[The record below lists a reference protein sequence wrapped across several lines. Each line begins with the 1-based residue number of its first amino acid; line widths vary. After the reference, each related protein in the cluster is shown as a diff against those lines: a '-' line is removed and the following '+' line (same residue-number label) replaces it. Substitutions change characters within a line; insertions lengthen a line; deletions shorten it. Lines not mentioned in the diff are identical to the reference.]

1 MTENL
6 IHRNTYKKIPF
17 IVLVIGVFL
26 IAINLM
32 ATAFSYLGEDIAQ
45 SILFATANPFIGLF
59 IGLLMTAII
68 QSSSTSTSMTV
79 AAVAS
84 GSISFEGAIPIIM
97 GANIGTT
104 LTSTIIALGYIT
116 KKKEFERAVSA
127 GVIHDIFNIFCVIL
141 LFPLEYNYQLLS
153 RFATQITRVFFYDAN
168 KMATEEVEGL
178 GNIIFDPISSILYE
192 WVGNPYI
199 MLIIAF
205 LLIFGA
211 IKMLSKI
218 FYNQVFTDVE
228 SNIESFIFPNPF
240 KSFAIGTIF
249 TAIIQTSSLS
259 TSLMV
264 PVVATKRVSLQ
275 KAFQF
280 IMGANVGTTI
290 TALIAAIF
298 KSEEA
303 IAIAIVHLLF
313 NLIGILIFLPFKSM
327 RQIPVQLAKWFG
339 HYTAENRIIG
349 FLYILFMFFIIP
361 FTLIYFNRGQ

>member
-1 MTENL
+1 
-6 IHRNTYKKIPF
+6 
-17 IVLVIGVFL
+17 
-26 IAINLM
+26 M

-116 KKKEFERAVSA
+116 KKKEFERAVAA
-127 GVIHDIFNIFCVIL
+127 GVVHDIFNIFCVIL
-141 LFPLEYNYQLLS
+141 LFPLEYYYQILS
-153 RFATQITRVFFYDAN
+153 RASTQITRVFFYDTN
-168 KMATEEVEGL
+168 NTSTDQIGGL
-178 GNIIFDPISSILYE
+178 GHIIFDPISSTLYE
-192 WVGNPYI
+192 WIGNPYI
-199 MLIIAF
+199 ILLLAF
-205 LLIFGA
+205 VLIFGA

-228 SNIESFIFPNPF
+228 SNIESYIFPNPF

-249 TAIIQTSSLS
+249 TSIIQTSSLS

-264 PVVATKRVSLQ
+264 PVVATKRISLQ

-313 NLIGILIFLPFKSM
+313 NLIGILIFLPFKSI
-327 RQIPVQLAKWFG
+327 RQIPVGLAKWFG
-339 HYTAENRIIG
+339 HQTAEYRIIG

-361 FTLIYFNRGQ
+361 FTLIYFNRVQ

>member
-1 MTENL
+1 
-6 IHRNTYKKIPF
+6 
-17 IVLVIGVFL
+17 
-26 IAINLM
+26 
-32 ATAFSYLGEDIAQ
+32 
-45 SILFATANPFIGLF
+45 
-59 IGLLMTAII
+59 MTAII

-116 KKKEFERAVSA
+116 KKKEFERAVAA
-127 GVIHDIFNIFCVIL
+127 GVVHDIFNIFCVIL
-141 LFPLEYNYQLLS
+141 LFPLEYNYQILS
-153 RFATQITRVFFYDAN
+153 RMATQITKVFFYNTSNTAN
-168 KMATEEVEGL
+168 DKIGGL
-178 GNIIFDPISSILYE
+178 GHIIFDPISSTLYE
-192 WVGNPYI
+192 WIGNPYI
-199 MLIIAF
+199 ILLIAF
-205 LLIFGA
+205 VLIFGA

-228 SNIESFIFPNPF
+228 SNIENFVFPNPF

-249 TAIIQTSSLS
+249 TSIIQTSSLS

-290 TALIAAIF
+290 TALIAAVF

-303 IAIAIVHLLF
+303 ISIAIVHLLF
-313 NLIGILIFLPFKSM
+313 NLIGILIFLPFKSI

-339 HYTAENRIIG
+339 HQTAEHRIIG

-361 FTLIYFNRGQ
+361 FTLIYFNRAQ